1 MFTSSAD
8 SDASAAAT
16 RRSRLE
22 FFHPFKQ
29 PHINF
34 IYNLLFC
41 DSIELFRRQGP
52 QSDVEPW
59 PGLLSEAPPI
69 DHLEKLAADETQ
81 ESRLRAVAS
90 RRLHAAGRP
99 VAERRVFGVVVEVP
113 LSHSLD
119 VLAAYADGSV
129 RYINQ
134 SGKLSIF
141 DGGPLR
147 VVALGKNLVAA
158 ARPLAERIGHADHAR
173 MPPPRDD
180 KMRLSMLAS
189 DGLCV
194 AEGRF
199 GALQKDALSGPIVGA
214 ALALLQ
220 TVVESTRADADN

>member
-22 FFHPFKQ
+22 FFHPYTQ
-29 PHINF
+29 PHVNF

-52 QSDVEPW
+52 QADVEPW
-59 PGLLSEAPPI
+59 PGVLAEAPSLEL
-69 DHLEKLAADETQ
+69 LEKIGGDDAQ
-81 ESRLRAVAS
+81 ESRLRALAC

-99 VAERRVFGVVVEVP
+99 VAARHLFGVVVEVP

-158 ARPLAERIGHADHAR
+158 ARPLAQCTGQADAR

-180 KMRLSMLAS
+180 KMRLSMIAS
-189 DGLCV
+189 DGCCV

-199 GALQKDALSGPIVGA
+199 GALQKDALSGAIVGA

-220 TVVESTRADADN
+220 TVVESTAKADAGG